1 MTFLTTCLGW
11 RTRIRLCFGF
21 FVAKTHH
28 ALFFE
33 RECFHERGWFCQP
46 CQHSGRR
53 EFFATKNWPRS
64 TPISSSEGWDKPQKM
79 STGFNWKFTLYLLVV
94 SIHFKNIS
102 QIMSNWK
109 SSPSRSENKKS
120 VKPPPTVAI
129 YLCEIKCAHSQ
140 FCDFQLGFKNTL
152 FSGPKNPV
160 WTEMRAKLGNPHEVK
175 VCFCTACKKSCQGK
189 RLISLLHV

>member
-1 MTFLTTCLGW
+1 MILSAVPTFG
-11 RTRIRLCFGF
+11 
-21 FVAKTHH
+21 
-28 ALFFE
+28 
-33 RECFHERGWFCQP
+33 
-46 CQHSGRR
+46 
-53 EFFATKNWPRS
+53 
-64 TPISSSEGWDKPQKM
+64 SSENFLLRKTDQGRHQFLVLKVGTSHKKM